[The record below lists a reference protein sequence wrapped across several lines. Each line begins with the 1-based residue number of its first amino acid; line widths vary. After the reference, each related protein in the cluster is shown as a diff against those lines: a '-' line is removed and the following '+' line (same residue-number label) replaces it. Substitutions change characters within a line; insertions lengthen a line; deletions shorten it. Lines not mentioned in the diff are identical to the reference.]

1 MIRTDFEYQ
10 ESVRRLA
17 EEKVRISEYRKRL
30 KGEGL
35 AGAKLKRVL
44 DPVLTFHHQLAEE
57 VAAYERLRQG
67 EVGEVLNL
75 HGLGRMLVGLRVSLG
90 LSQRELAGRLGIH
103 ESQVSRD
110 ERNEYHGI
118 TVERASRVLDA
129 LGVQVSTKS
138 ASLAPGAKPVA
149 GRQSKAG

>member
-1 MIRTDFEYQ
+1 VVDIHNR
-10 ESVRRLA
+10 
-17 EEKVRISEYRKRL
+17 
-30 KGEGL
+30 
-35 AGAKLKRVL
+35 
-44 DPVLTFHHQLAEE
+44 QLADE

-129 LGVQVSTKS
+129 LGVTVSTKS
-138 ASLAPGAKPVA
+138 AGLVPGARPLG